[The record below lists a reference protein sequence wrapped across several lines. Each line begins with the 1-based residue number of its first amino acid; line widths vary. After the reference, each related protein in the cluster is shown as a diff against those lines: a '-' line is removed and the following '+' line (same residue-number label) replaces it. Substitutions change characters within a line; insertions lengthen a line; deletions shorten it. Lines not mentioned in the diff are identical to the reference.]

1 MQSVGLSET
10 LARLLAACNSV
21 SYLIAGTIGVINIE
35 RWGRRKLFMI
45 CALGQGLCYLL
56 ITVLLRFNEKEGYPY
71 SKEVASASIAFF
83 FLYYVFFGAGFQGIP
98 WLLPV
103 ELNSLSMRT
112 KGAALGTA
120 TNWAINF
127 LVVEITPIGV
137 QNLRWRFYIIWTVM
151 NLLFVPTIYFFY
163 PETANR
169 QLEDMDMY
177 FRENESLFVH
187 NIPEAVSLARPA
199 KYEELEAEITH
210 RNLSVANTK
219 KDAYEK
225 EEHLEVV

>member
-21 SYLIAGTIGVINIE
+21 SYLIAGTIGVANID
-35 RWGRRKLFMI
+35 RWGRRRLFMI

-56 ITVLLRFNEKEGYPY
+56 ITVLLRFNEKEGYPHA
-71 SKEVASASIAFF
+71 KEVASASVAFF
-83 FLYYVFFGAGFQGIP
+83 FVYYVFFGIGFQGIP

-127 LVVEITPIGV
+127 LVVEITPLGIEA
-137 QNLRWRFYIIWTVM
+137 LRWQFYIIWTVL
-151 NLLFVPTIYFFY
+151 NLVFVPTIYFFY

-169 QLEDMDMY
+169 KLEDLDLF
-177 FRENESLFVH
+177 FRDHHSLFVH
-187 NIPEAVSLARPA
+187 NNPEAVSLERPQRYTEIEDELVDRNKSVSEA
-199 KYEELEAEITH
+199 KKA
-210 RNLSVANTK
+210 AG
-219 KDAYEK
+219 AQ
-225 EEHLEVV
+225 EEHLEAV